1 MSKNEYRK
9 SISMKNLLILASLAI
24 FSLSAIAQKAPL
36 TDGKARLKAMEKQH
50 QLFQKSTNKD
60 LHWQF
65 IGPTNISGRAIDV
78 EAVKPKGQNY
88 TIWVATASGGVW
100 KTDNEGVT
108 WVSTFDNQVTTD
120 IGDLAIDPKNSD
132 VVWVGTGEANIFRSS
147 MAGCGIYKT
156 TDGGDTW
163 KNMGLENTNTIG
175 RVVIHPENTDIL
187 YVAASGNEWTTNP
200 ERGVYKT
207 SNGGKSWEKILFIDE
222 MTGANDLVMDP
233 SDPNTTYACTW
244 QRKREKWGD
253 PRTYDGYTGSGIWKT
268 TDAGKNWKQI
278 NKGLPQADK
287 RGRIGIDIAASNPN
301 VLYILLDNY
310 EIAYKAKGGETDAYG
325 RPKADVIKGANVY
338 KSVNKGESW
347 TLVSGQTKDAKR
359 YMERHS
365 GTYGW
370 VFSQISVDP
379 QDENKIYTQGLFL
392 NTSTDG
398 GKTFKRETR
407 IHMDHHGL
415 WVDPDNTDYLLSAN
429 DGGVYVTYDGGKNW
443 KHFVDI
449 PVIQFYNVGLD
460 MGDPFQA
467 YGSIQDH
474 FSFSG
479 EVNLSRGK
487 NNIPPVA
494 WKSAPGGEG
503 STHVIDPNN
512 PNTVYSAGFYGSISR
527 SDVGKARRKSKN
539 ILPAINEGEMPLR
552 GQWVA
557 PFILSKHNS
566 NILYHAMQYVFRSH
580 DRGDTWERISPDLTY
595 NDINKIGDISYQT
608 IASLSESP
616 IKFGLLYAGT
626 DDGRLH
632 VTKNGGQDWK
642 EILNDLPKNKWIS
655 RVVASQY
662 QLSRVYMTQN
672 GKRDDDFQ
680 IYVWKSEDYGETWE
694 DISGNIPLGPV
705 NVIREDL
712 HNSNILY
719 LGTDIGVYISKDRGK
734 SWEILGDLPSCY
746 VHDIAIHP
754 RENIMVIATHG
765 RGMFALDLNQIK
777 L

>member
-1 MSKNEYRK
+1 
-9 SISMKNLLILASLAI
+9 MKNLLILASLAI
-24 FSLSAIAQKAPL
+24 FSLASLAQKAPL
-36 TDGKARLKAMEKQH
+36 TDGKARLKAMEEQH
-50 QLFQKSTNKD
+50 QLFQKSAHND

-65 IGPTNISGRAIDV
+65 LGPTNISGRATDV
-78 EAVKPKGQNY
+78 EAVKPKGKNY

-100 KTDNEGVT
+100 KTENEGVT
-108 WVSTFDNQVTTD
+108 WTSTFDEQVTTD
-120 IGDLAIDPKNSD
+120 IGDLAIDPKNQD

-175 RVVIHPENTDIL
+175 RVVIHPENTDIV

-207 SNGGKSWEKILFIDE
+207 TDGGKSWKKILYIDE

-233 SDPNTTYACTW
+233 SDPNTLYACTW
-244 QRKREKWGD
+244 QRVREKWSD
-253 PRTYDGYTGSGIWKT
+253 PRTYEGYTGSGIWKT
-268 TDAGKNWKQI
+268 IDGGKNWEQI
-278 NKGLPQADK
+278 NTGLPEADK
-287 RGRIGIDIAASNPN
+287 RGRIGIDIAASNPD

-310 EIAYKAKGGETDAYG
+310 EVAYQAKAGDLDSYG
-325 RPKADVIKGANVY
+325 RPKADVIKGACVY
-338 KSVNKGESW
+338 KSSNKGESW
-347 TLVSGQTKDAKR
+347 TLASGQTKDMKR

-370 VFSQISVDP
+370 VFSQICVDP

-429 DGGVYVTYDGGKNW
+429 DGGVYVSYDGGKNW
-443 KHFVDI
+443 KHFIDI

-460 MGDPFQA
+460 MGDPFKA

-474 FSFSG
+474 FSYSG

-487 NNIPPVA
+487 NNISPVA
-494 WKSAPGGEG
+494 WKNAPGGEG
-503 STHVIDPNN
+503 STHVIDPND

-527 SDVGKARRKSKN
+527 SDVGKARRKTKN
-539 ILPAINEGEMPLR
+539 ILPVTDEGEMPLR

-557 PFILSKHNS
+557 PFILSPHNS
-566 NILYHAMQYVFRSH
+566 DILYHAMQYVFRSH
-580 DRGDTWERISPDLTY
+580 DRGNTWERISPDLTY

-608 IASLSESP
+608 IFALSESP

-642 EILNDLPKNKWIS
+642 EILNGLPQNKWIS
-655 RVVASQY
+655 RVVASKY
-662 QLSRVYMTQN
+662 QLNRVYMTQN

-680 IYVWKSEDYGETWE
+680 VYIWKSEDYGENWE

-705 NVIREDL
+705 NVIREDIR
-712 HNSNILY
+712 NPNILY
-719 LGTDIGVYISKDRGK
+719 AGTDIGVYISKDEGK
-734 SWEILGDLPSCY
+734 TWEILGDLPSCY

-754 RENIMVIATHG
+754 RDNVMVIATHG
-765 RGMFALDLNQIK
+765 RGMFALDLDKVNSRNSGNFRRR
-777 L
+777 

>member
-1 MSKNEYRK
+1 
-9 SISMKNLLILASLAI
+9 MKKLIILSCLTL
-24 FSLSAIAQKAPL
+24 FSLTSIAQKAAL
-36 TDGKARLKAMEKQH
+36 TDGKARLKAMEKQQ
-50 QLFQKSTNKD
+50 QLFEKSSHKD

-65 IGPTNISGRAIDV
+65 LGPTNISGRATDV

-100 KTDNEGVT
+100 KTENEGVT
-108 WVSTFDNQVTTD
+108 WISTFDDQVTTD
-120 IGDLAIDPKNSD
+120 IGDLAIDPKNPD

-156 TDGGDTW
+156 TDGGKSW

-175 RVVIHPENTDIL
+175 RVVIHPDNTDIV

-207 SNGGKSWEKILFIDE
+207 TDGGKSWKKILYIDE

-233 SDPNTTYACTW
+233 SDPNTLYACTW
-244 QRKREKWGD
+244 QRTRKKWSD

-268 TDAGKNWKQI
+268 TDGGKNWKAI
-278 NKGLPQADK
+278 NTGLPESDK
-287 RGRIGIDIAASNPN
+287 RGRIGIDIAASNPD

-310 EIAYKAKGGETDAYG
+310 EIAYQAKAGDRDAYG
-325 RPKADVIKGANVY
+325 RPKADVIKGACVY
-338 KSVNKGESW
+338 KYSNKGEKW
-347 TLVSGQTKDAKR
+347 TLVSGQTKDMKR
-359 YMERHS
+359 YMEGHS

-370 VFSQISVDP
+370 VFSQIRVDP
-379 QDENKIYTQGLFL
+379 KNDNKIYTMGLFL

-415 WVDPDNTDYLLSAN
+415 WIDPDNTNYLLSTN
-429 DGGVYVTYDGGKNW
+429 DGGVYASYDGGRNW

-460 MGDPFQA
+460 MSEPFKA
-467 YGSIQDH
+467 YGSVQDH
-474 FSFSG
+474 FSFCG
-479 EVNLSRGK
+479 EVNLSSGK
-487 NNIPPVA
+487 NEILPVA

-512 PNTVYSAGFYGSISR
+512 PNTVYSAGFYGHISR
-527 SDVGKARRKSKN
+527 SDVGKARRKTKN
-539 ILPAINEGEMPLR
+539 ILPVMDDGEMPLR

-557 PFILSKHNS
+557 PFILSPHNS
-566 NILYHAMQYVFRSH
+566 NILYHAMQYVFRSR

-595 NDINKIGDISYQT
+595 NDVNKIGDISYQT
-608 IASLSESP
+608 IFSLSESP
-616 IKFGLLYAGT
+616 IKFGLIYAGT

-632 VTKNGGQDWK
+632 VTKNGGQDWN
-642 EILNDLPKNKWIS
+642 EILNGLPKNKCIS
-655 RVVASQY
+655 RIVASQY
-662 QLSRVYMTQN
+662 QLNRVYMTQN

-680 IYVWKSEDYGETWE
+680 VYIWKSDDYGENWE

-705 NVIREDL
+705 NVIREDIR
-712 HNSNILY
+712 NRNILY
-719 LGTDIGVYISKDRGK
+719 AGTDIGVYISKDQGK

-754 RENIMVIATHG
+754 RDNVMVIATHG
-765 RGMFALDLNQIK
+765 RGMFALDLDKVNNRNNNYRRR
-777 L
+777 